1 MSHIRVLICRVDD
14 PASDQMTALAA
25 FDLPETDLTTL
36 KPETALD
43 DLETT
48 THTTGNAILQRALQA
63 QWDVIDDQLTVQ
75 HRQSFPPRT
84 IHADGH
90 EPITVA
96 SRFGILTLSR
106 QVCQHLATQTHV
118 IPSNAVLPSHNGIII
133 TRGLQEWA
141 CLLSQELPFVSVAR
155 LLGWQ
160 THDAAIP
167 SDTTIRSLVRT
178 HGQVIRQAELAE
190 VTELATRDD
199 LANLDLRLVP
209 NEQPRRRAGWPAELN
224 AAVDAALASEQVCP
238 PAGVSWADW
247 ERVPAARRAEATSP
261 IENLRHLGPEVELN
275 QVLLTVD
282 EVLTR
287 RPEAGH
293 FLELRTARI
302 MTERGSRYLSGIGAV
317 FLQHLQLAVLL
328 CLERLSSL
336 LLIADGARWIRS
348 FFTDTLAALADKTMI
363 LDCHHLKQKCLEL
376 GSRICRGKLAKAQ
389 LLRRLYRRLWRG
401 DVAGAIA
408 VLEAERG
415 ETKNEA
421 KLDELIGYLQA
432 RQAWMVN
439 YRQRRIERR
448 YIGSAQ
454 VEKANDLLVARRQKN
469 RGMQWSEATSDALA
483 ALRTLMLNGGWVR
496 YWQQR
501 EVLAL
506 LAG

>member
-1 MSHIRVLICRVDD
+1 MDPSVSHIRVLICRVDD

-48 THTTGNAILQRALQA
+48 IHTTGNAILQRALQA

-84 IHADGH
+84 IHAGGH

-106 QVCQHLATQTHV
+106 QVC
-118 IPSNAVLPSHNGIII
+118 
-133 TRGLQEWA
+133 
-141 CLLSQELPFVSVAR
+141 
-155 LLGWQ
+155 
-160 THDAAIP
+160 
-167 SDTTIRSLVRT
+167 
-178 HGQVIRQAELAE
+178 
-190 VTELATRDD
+190 
-199 LANLDLRLVP
+199 
-209 NEQPRRRAGWPAELN
+209 
-224 AAVDAALASEQVCP
+224 
-238 PAGVSWADW
+238 
-247 ERVPAARRAEATSP
+247 
-261 IENLRHLGPEVELN
+261 
-275 QVLLTVD
+275 TVD
-282 EVLTR
+282 ELLTR

-328 CLERLSSL
+328 CLEPLSSL

-376 GSRICRGKLAKAQ
+376 GSRICRGRLAQAQ

-421 KLDELIGYLQA
+421 KLDELIGYL
-432 RQAWMVN
+432 
-439 YRQRRIERR
+439 
-448 YIGSAQ
+448 
-454 VEKANDLLVARRQKN
+454 
-469 RGMQWSEATSDALA
+469 
-483 ALRTLMLNGGWVR
+483 
-496 YWQQR
+496 
-501 EVLAL
+501 
-506 LAG
+506 